1 MGRAAA
7 KMSWPVNQII
17 LIPVSAKRSTYEF
30 QEFLQNV
37 INITATGLNIFKI
50 RQPLYSLLLK
60 SRRLQMTHAYS

>member
-17 LIPVSAKRSTYEF
+17 LIPVSYEF